1 MKRRKSLSLA
11 AIATGEQLTF
21 NLIWYGGPVMRNPTR
36 LTKHGFRNGE
46 RLSSSRKMLLLSLL
60 MLLGISAIQA
70 LRLAPPVMR
79 LGSPARSPSDAEQQS
94 QHMARH
100 SGRGNQLSTEPRMD
114 HDLHPTGRN
123 AAEAVS
129 AEAAGRP
136 PMTRARAMQRARA
149 EAQHVGSLTRD
160 AAPAA
165 GSPMAE
171 QRRTRPAPYRDEAQ
185 WPAPNRGAPQTT
197 VQGGSLRTFSGATD
211 NVEINLG
218 TNGRPMDA
226 TVEVWEGPG
235 NTPVQMRAYGDDGA
249 QRPINAV
256 VGGTR
261 RSAYSPTPKTVAIR
275 NTGPMEFPISG
286 AVAPA
291 ERPAIPLHSLS
302 ELSDAAIELGL
313 VRPDESY
320 SRSSKVIQGDSHRT
334 YGIDGIVDSV
344 QVLITSDGYPVYAR
358 IEILQGPSCVR
369 SGIELYTDNGA
380 GRPIL
385 YTLETPGYGCVI
397 EIHNTGPMEYP
408 VTALVVPKEI
418 NRYKPSND
426 EDFEVVIGGTDSDF
440 HGRRRRSG
448 RYAAQDYHTVY

>member
-1 MKRRKSLSLA
+1 
-11 AIATGEQLTF
+11 
-21 NLIWYGGPVMRNPTR
+21 
-36 LTKHGFRNGE
+36 
-46 RLSSSRKMLLLSLL
+46 
-60 MLLGISAIQA
+60 
-70 LRLAPPVMR
+70 
-79 LGSPARSPSDAEQQS
+79 
-94 QHMARH
+94 
-100 SGRGNQLSTEPRMD
+100 
-114 HDLHPTGRN
+114 
-123 AAEAVS
+123 
-129 AEAAGRP
+129 
-136 PMTRARAMQRARA
+136 
-149 EAQHVGSLTRD
+149 
-160 AAPAA
+160 
-165 GSPMAE
+165 
-171 QRRTRPAPYRDEAQ
+171 
-185 WPAPNRGAPQTT
+185 

-235 NTPVQMRAYGDDGA
+235 STPVQMRAYGDDGA

-418 NRYKPSND
+418 NRDKPSND

-440 HGRRRRSG
+440 HRRRGRSG